1 MTQKHEHS
9 IHYINTC
16 GISNSY
22 KDFLE
27 KPKHMTHR
35 RTNLLVLNKSPF
47 PTMNFIRRIDS
58 QKYSFSEIKNK
69 LSKMNFFKNL
79 NNTNRNRKKHTYHT
93 IFYSK
98 INLERLN
105 RNSNSVNKLIP
116 YKYINN
122 YATPKKKKNS
132 NLKIIMERR
141 SYSLQRCMTVSNSN
155 KTLSDENSKIKIPN
169 EKKIHKKDLKKIN
182 IFEKLKNQLKN
193 NNQIKIIRADLKNP
207 KKEINNKN
215 KNRTEKNKKIA
226 RKLKGDLIKP
236 VTGLQSKEERLRNL
250 LYGIPYMKEIK
261 KCDLC
266 HKLVQRYNYKFH
278 YYSHPTPILN
288 WLFLGTLKNGNNIE
302 EIKLL
307 GIKNIL
313 NCANDVQCKNIPK
326 SIKYCQINLTDS
338 PTIDITKF
346 FDEAFSFIEN
356 ARKKNEKILLHCKL
370 GVSRSPAILM
380 GYLIKYMGYTTES
393 ALDFLQSKRSQVYPN
408 SGFIEQL
415 YEYEKKVKKNQK
427 KNICPINNITSNS
440 TVDLSII

>member
-9 IHYINTC
+9 IHYINTS

-122 YATPKKKKNS
+122 YATPKKKRNS

-141 SYSLQRCMTVSNSN
+141 SFSLQRYMTVSNSN

-169 EKKIHKKDLKKIN
+169 EKKIHKKDLKKLN
-182 IFEKLKNQLKN
+182 IFKKLKNPLKN
-193 NNQIKIIRADLKNP
+193 NNQIRIIKADLKNP
-207 KKEINNKN
+207 TKEINNKN
-215 KNRTEKNKKIA
+215 SFIWNTLYERNKK
-226 RKLKGDLIKP
+226 
-236 VTGLQSKEERLRNL
+236 
-250 LYGIPYMKEIK
+250 M
-261 KCDLC
+261 
-266 HKLVQRYNYKFH
+266 
-278 YYSHPTPILN
+278 
-288 WLFLGTLKNGNNIE
+288 
-302 EIKLL
+302 
-307 GIKNIL
+307 
-313 NCANDVQCKNIPK
+313 
-326 SIKYCQINLTDS
+326 
-338 PTIDITKF
+338 
-346 FDEAFSFIEN
+346 
-356 ARKKNEKILLHCKL
+356 
-370 GVSRSPAILM
+370 
-380 GYLIKYMGYTTES
+380 
-393 ALDFLQSKRSQVYPN
+393 
-408 SGFIEQL
+408 
-415 YEYEKKVKKNQK
+415 
-427 KNICPINNITSNS
+427 
-440 TVDLSII
+440 